1 MRKLPRGFWPLLAVA
16 VAIVPV
22 AGVFTLSRLFVVRD
36 LALTFRSRFLF
47 VRHALFSGSFPLWDP
62 YTANGQ
68 SAVNDALYQLFHL
81 PSLAVRLLLPETL
94 AYNLWVALP
103 VPLSALGMYLFLRRQ
118 AGPEASTFGA
128 IAFAVAGPIVST
140 TNFPNLS
147 WSMATAPYVFWT
159 LDRVYERKTPAAATL
174 LAVVVACQALA
185 GEPVSLAATLII
197 ATAYGLFVDGRWR
210 DTRGV
215 LHAAAGGAAGVL
227 LSAIQYLPLMAAGRQ
242 SLRSTMFFADFW
254 SFHPLAL
261 VELAVPHFFGD
272 YFNSSL
278 KELSWMVALNS
289 DRDPFFYTMYI
300 GVPVMLLAAVAM
312 ASGRPRTRFWTVVI
326 VACAIAS
333 LGQHTPLYPALQ
345 ALVPPLRTFRFP
357 VKYLSFAA
365 LGVATL
371 AAMTLQWLVDG
382 DVPRRAVRIVLVSA
396 GGAALVTYLAIAWV
410 LIAPGLPIRG
420 FFQLAVW
427 AHVPAPVQGAEFLL
441 FRARPLLTSL
451 LLKLIAATFLLAIA
465 ASLRRE
471 RRLALTVLC
480 AAATVDLLASNSSV
494 NPTLDASLLAEPA
507 WLQHIPRDMHERV
520 YVGGRLEG
528 YVNVFDID
536 APKYAKYVDGYSPM
550 EQRYLLVAELMFH
563 PSGPRVR
570 EALSYDLPLLWPLD
584 FARTIG
590 YFRVASREERLR
602 FLSRVGTRFVI
613 LPAPP
618 YPGAKPLARLGLA
631 DQLQLYD
638 YNPQARRAYVVPD
651 ALKGPNV
658 IWQIEGLF
666 MPPPRFD
673 AAAGVLVSEQPPP
686 PSGFPGPGVP
696 ASATFIE
703 DGLNRV
709 VIRATLPADGY
720 LALLDTYTPDWH
732 VEVDGVSAPL
742 MRANAL
748 FRAVHLASG
757 THGVIFTY
765 RPRQLYIGATIT
777 ATAAVAL
784 AIWCAWGARLH
795 RKRASA
801 EHAGDARSA

>member
-47 VRHALFSGSFPLWDP
+47 IRHTIFSGSFPLWDP

-118 AGPEASTFGA
+118 AGPQASSFGA
-128 IAFAVAGPIVST
+128 IAFAVAGPMVST

-147 WSMATAPYVFWT
+147 WSMATAPYVFWA
-159 LDRVYERKTPAAATL
+159 LDRVYELKTPGAATL
-174 LAVVVACQALA
+174 LAALVACQALS
-185 GEPVSLAATLII
+185 GEPVSLATTLII
-197 ATAYGLFVDGRWR
+197 AAAYGLVIEGRWR
-210 DTRGV
+210 DTRG
-215 LHAAAGGAAGVL
+215 LLYAAAGGAAGVL
-227 LSAIQYLPLMAAGRQ
+227 LSAIQYVPLMAAGRK
-242 SLRSTMFFADFW
+242 SLRSTMMMADFW

-261 VELAVPHFFGD
+261 IELAVPHFFGD

-278 KELSWMVALNS
+278 KELAWMVALNS

-300 GVPVMLLAAVAM
+300 GVPIVLLAAVAGL
-312 ASGRPRTRFWTVVI
+312 SGRPRTRFWIVVI
-326 VACAIAS
+326 LVCVIAS
-333 LGQHTPLYPALQ
+333 LGQYTPIYPALQ
-345 ALVPPLRTFRFP
+345 ALVPPLRAFRFP

-371 AAMTLQWLVDG
+371 AALALQWLIDG
-382 DVPRRAVRIVLVSA
+382 TIPRRAVRIVLIGA
-396 GGAALVTYLAIAWV
+396 GGAAVVTYVLIAWV
-410 LIAPGLPIRG
+410 LIAPALPIKG

-427 AHVPAPVQGAEFLL
+427 AHVPSPVQGAEFLL
-441 FRARPLLTSL
+441 YRARPLLTSL

-465 ASLRRE
+465 ASVRRE

-480 AAATVDLLASNSSV
+480 VVATVDLLASNSSV
-494 NPTLDASLLAEPA
+494 NPTLDASLLKEPA
-507 WLQHIPRDMHERV
+507 WLEHVPRDMHERV

-528 YVNVFDID
+528 FVNVFDVD
-536 APKYAKYVDGYSPM
+536 APKYAKYLDGFTPM
-550 EQRYLLVAELMFH
+550 EQRYILVAELLFH

-570 EALSYDLPLLWPLD
+570 EGLSYDLPLLWPLD
-584 FARTIG
+584 YARMLG
-590 YFRVASREERLR
+590 YFKYASREERLR
-602 FLSRVGTRFVI
+602 FLTRVGTRFAI
-613 LPAPP
+613 LPTPP
-618 YPGAKPLARLGLA
+618 YPGARPLARLGIA
-631 DQLQLYD
+631 EQLQLYD
-638 YNPQARRAYVVPD
+638 YNPQAKRAYVVPD
-651 ALKGPNV
+651 ALIGPSV
-658 IWQIEGLF
+658 IWQIEGMF
-666 MPPPRFD
+666 MPQSRFD
-673 AAAGVLVSEQPPP
+673 PAKGVLVSDPPPP
-686 PSGFPGPGVP
+686 PSGFPGSGVP
-696 ASATFIE
+696 ASATFVE

-720 LALLDTYTPDWH
+720 LALLDTYTEDWH
-732 VEVDGVSAPL
+732 ADVDGVRAPV

-757 THGVIFTY
+757 THVVTFTY
-765 RPRQLYIGATIT
+765 RPRQFYLGAGVSGVT
-777 ATAAVAL
+777 ALLL
-784 AIWCAWGARLH
+784 AGWCLWGRL
-795 RKRASA
+795 RR
-801 EHAGDARSA
+801 